1 MRQKGR
7 QAMKQGIDVSRW
19 QGTIDWAKVKAAG
32 ITFAILK
39 CGGSDSGFYTDR
51 TFEYNYREAK
61 KNGIAVGAYYFV
73 GKDCITYEAGQA
85 DAKRMLSIC
94 AGKEFELP
102 LFIDCEAQETKH
114 KVGITDAILGFY
126 DIMIAAGRKAGV
138 YASAVSGFRD
148 RIEDERIKHIPH
160 WVAQYNTECTYKGEW
175 KIWQKSSKGRID
187 GINGNVDLDEMK
199 ENAFDINPAKKKT
212 DLDVI
217 LAVLKG
223 EYGCGEDRIARLTTA
238 GYNSKDV
245 QDKIN
250 KTYDFINS
258 IL

>member
-1 MRQKGR
+1 MRQKER
-7 QAMKQGIDVSRW
+7 QAMRQGIDVSRW
-19 QGTIDWAKVKAAG
+19 QGQIDWAKVKAAG

-51 TFEYNYREAK
+51 TFEYNYAEAK

-73 GKDCITYEAGQA
+73 GRDCITYEAGQA

-126 DIMIAAGRKAGV
+126 DMMVAAGRKAGV
-138 YASAVSGFRD
+138 YASTVSGFRD
-148 RIEDERIKHIPH
+148 RIEDERIQHIPH
-160 WVAQYNTECTYKGEW
+160 WVAQYYTRCTYSKPW
-175 KIWQKSSKGRID
+175 IIWQKSSKGRID
-187 GINGNVDLDEMK
+187 GINGNVDLDEAT
-199 ENAFDINPAKKKT
+199 EQAFDVKTNKKT

-223 EYGCGEDRIARLTTA
+223 EYGCGADRRARLTAA